1 MKILLVDDNS
11 SITELLSQYLEV
23 KGYQCTSRQD
33 GRSGLDLIRS
43 GKFDLIFLDL
53 AMPEFS
59 GMDLLKELS
68 SNELKEN
75 NIALLTASN
84 ISDSQMKEIN
94 KVGVKSIIKKPVKLQ
109 TLVDF
114 IESTK
119 PKQMTSKI

>member
-1 MKILLVDDNS
+1 
-11 SITELLSQYLEV
+11 
-23 KGYQCTSRQD
+23 
-33 GRSGLDLIRS
+33 
-43 GKFDLIFLDL
+43 
-53 AMPEFS
+53 MPEFS

-114 IESTK
+114 IELTK
-119 PKQMTSKI
+119 PKQMTSKT